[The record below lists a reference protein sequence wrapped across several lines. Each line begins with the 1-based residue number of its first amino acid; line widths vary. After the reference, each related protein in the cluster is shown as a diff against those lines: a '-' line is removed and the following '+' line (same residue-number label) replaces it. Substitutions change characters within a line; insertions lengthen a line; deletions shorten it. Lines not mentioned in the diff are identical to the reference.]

1 MMKLEE
7 MAHVAVQNLIW
18 HQKYLYEGLSILIC
32 KLAKAGSMFFSSHFC
47 TVSKINHT
55 HAEKIFL

>member
-7 MAHVAVQNLIW
+7 MAHVAVENLIW

-32 KLAKAGSMFFSSHFC
+32 KLAKAD
-47 TVSKINHT
+47 TVG
-55 HAEKIFL
+55 